1 MEERYTIRVTAQ
13 AQEQLREIAHYIAYE
28 LQAPETALR
37 MLETLETAMNTLSL
51 FPSRIALTEEEPW
64 RSRGVRRMPVKNYLV
79 YFWIDEA
86 AYIVQIMAVIYG
98 RRDQAERLA
107 EMDR

>member
-1 MEERYTIRVTAQ
+1 MEERYTIRVTDQ

>member
-1 MEERYTIRVTAQ
+1 
-13 AQEQLREIAHYIAYE
+13 
-28 LQAPETALR
+28 
-37 MLETLETAMNTLSL
+37 
-51 FPSRIALTEEEPW
+51 
-64 RSRGVRRMPVKNYLV
+64 MPVKNYLV